1 MLVTLNEMKDYLGI
15 PLATTTYDGF
25 LTEQITVIS
34 DAIEKYCGRKFASAT
49 YTQTIYKDQFENRD
63 DKTVYLLH
71 YPLQTVNS
79 IQLDTI
85 TVTGYRIEY
94 DYGRLTKIDG
104 FVNGGEELIINY
116 TAGYSTIPSPIKQT
130 VYSLVEEKYNKK
142 KAGIP
147 VNFGNDVQSIAIAG
161 TISISYDYSLQAND
175 RKGAFGMILGNYLN
189 VIDMYRSERRLLG
202 KIEETKYA

>member
-1 MLVTLNEMKDYLGI
+1 MKDYLGI

-34 DAIEKYCGRKFASAT
+34 DAIEKYCGRKFATAT
-49 YTQTIYKDQFENRD
+49 YTQTIYRDQFDGRN
-63 DKTVYLLH
+63 DKIINLLH
-71 YPLQTVNS
+71 YPLKTINS

-85 TVTGYRIEY
+85 AVTGYRIEY
-94 DYGRLTKIDG
+94 GYSRLTKIDG
-104 FVNGGEELIINY
+104 FINEGEELVINY
-116 TAGYSTIPSPIKQT
+116 TAGYDSIPSPIKQT

-147 VNFGNDVQSIAIAG
+147 VNFGTDVQSISIAG

-189 VIDMYRSERRLLG
+189 VIDMYRSERRLIG
-202 KIEETKYA
+202 RIEETRYA

>member
-15 PLATTTYDGF
+15 PFATTTYDGF

-34 DAIEKYCGRKFASAT
+34 EAIEKYCGRKFSSAT
-49 YTQTIYKDQFENRD
+49 YTQTIYKDQFENKN
-63 DKTVYLLH
+63 DKTIYLLH
-71 YPLQTVNS
+71 YPLKTINTIKLDNVN
-79 IQLDTI
+79 I
-85 TVTGYRIEY
+85 TGYRIEY
-94 DYGRLTKIDG
+94 DYSRITKIDG
-104 FVNGGEELIINY
+104 FINDGEELVINY
-116 TAGYSTIPSPIKQT
+116 TAGYDVIPAPIRQT
-130 VYSLVEEKYNKK
+130 VFSLVEEKYNKK

-189 VIDMYRSERRLLG
+189 VIDMYRSERRLIG
-202 KIEETKYA
+202 RIEETRYA